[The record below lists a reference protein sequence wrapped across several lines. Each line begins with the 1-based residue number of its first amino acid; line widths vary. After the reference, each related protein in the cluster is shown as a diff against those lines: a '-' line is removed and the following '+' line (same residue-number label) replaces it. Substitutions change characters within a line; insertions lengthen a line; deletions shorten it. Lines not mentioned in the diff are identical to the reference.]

1 MNALNHVAGGTVF
14 TGVFASLYD
23 VNIFEKPQ
31 YLVVVLIAS
40 QIPDIDHSKSIIG
53 KIFTPLSRYLFRHY
67 GHRTI
72 THSLLF
78 LIITSLIVYYL
89 NLFFI
94 KIEYIPLV
102 YALALSSHL
111 IFDMMTVQGIPLL
124 YPFMRNAFVLPAN
137 PKARLSSDYKTQSLV
152 FLVFCTLF
160 YFCFPLMS
168 NGFWMTYNNNFTSI
182 KHLNSSNRKYA
193 ELMKVNYRIIQS
205 DIPYSGSGLVL
216 KSDQKRIIILDSL
229 NGIRKFSDVDIIHNL
244 EVFRSDKKIKITKVN
259 LDRVPL
265 DQIKKYSNALIQNIK
280 ISSETKF
287 RYNGTLHN
295 RISADYINHFT
306 VEEIPKDS
314 SDYRR
319 LSLELHKEKIKLNKK
334 HQDLETLKSKIAHAI
349 HVQKSQKYSYYD
361 KEKAF
366 ATVATTQR
374 ELDRIIID
382 STAYQ
387 LINLELMQESLKL
400 SRVPSY
406 GLEVSVIAF

>member
-78 LIITSLIVYYL
+78 LVISSLIVYYL

-94 KIEYIPLV
+94 KIDYIPLV

-193 ELMKVNYRIIQS
+193 ELMKVNYHIIQA

-265 DQIKKYSNALIQNIK
+265 DQIKKYSNTLIQNIK

-306 VEEIPKDS
+306 IEEIPKDS

-319 LSLELHKEKIKLNKK
+319 LSLELR
-334 HQDLETLKSKIAHAI
+334 
-349 HVQKSQKYSYYD
+349 
-361 KEKAF
+361 
-366 ATVATTQR
+366 QR
-374 ELDRIIID
+374 K
-382 STAYQ
+382 
-387 LINLELMQESLKL
+387 N
-400 SRVPSY
+400 
-406 GLEVSVIAF
+406 